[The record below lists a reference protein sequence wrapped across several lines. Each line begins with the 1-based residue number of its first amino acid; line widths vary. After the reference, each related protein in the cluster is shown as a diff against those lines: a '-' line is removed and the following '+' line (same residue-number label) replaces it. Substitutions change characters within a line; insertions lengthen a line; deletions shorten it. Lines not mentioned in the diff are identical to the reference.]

1 MATRSPEAE
10 ALERLI
16 GFGRELRHR
25 GLNVGTGRIVT
36 FCRAAAALGAL
47 DREELYWAGR
57 ASLISRPE
65 DVEAF
70 AIASDAY
77 IYGYPLVTMEMTR
90 RVVTNVAAPV
100 GSRGPMGTI
109 IKLRQYPDAK
119 FRDVTAP
126 NADTLYT
133 TAFFDVGELVRIN
146 ADLHPGPD
154 DPENPRR

>member
-57 ASLISRPE
+57 ASLVSRPE

-70 AIASDAY
+70 DAAFRAWFREGIRIELDLPLPASDD
-77 IYGYPLVTMEMTR
+77 
-90 RVVTNVAAPV
+90 
-100 GSRGPMGTI
+100 
-109 IKLRQYPDAK
+109 PDAGLRPPPPIPVLPTHK
-119 FRDVTAP
+119 
-126 NADTLYT
+126 N
-133 TAFFDVGELVRIN
+133 
-146 ADLHPGPD
+146 
-154 DPENPRR
+154 